1 MKKETTGSSKKS
13 NKLEKVI
20 IPLLIVLVSL
30 LSYSVG
36 VLNGK
41 KLSDREY
48 SMKAT
53 ENGSAHA
60 ANDEHA
66 QEGDELSDEDI
77 NQIASAAIEG
87 ADKNSGAHGD
97 AAVHDEEANEKSNSA
112 MAEKHVDTPATEPAG
127 AEHGANPVIAKGGT
141 AVPST
146 LAKHDKTSSEH
157 ASSAAKISEEERSP
171 SSIHKKPMSMLEYTV
186 QVASYPEFKDAEK
199 MAVDLHKK
207 GYPAFV
213 FKAQIKGQTWHRVSI
228 GGYRTKKEAMNM
240 QGEMVKQG
248 IVKDAVVQKI
258 KR

>member
-53 ENGSAHA
+53 ENNSSHA
-60 ANDEHA
+60 SNDEHA
-66 QEGDELSDEDI
+66 QESDELSDEDI
-77 NQIASAAIEG
+77 NHIANAAIEG
-87 ADKNSGAHGD
+87 AEKNSGAHGD
-97 AAVHDEEANEKSNSA
+97 AAAHDEESHEKPTVA
-112 MAEKHVDTPATEPAG
+112 AAEKHVDTPATEPAG
-127 AEHGANPVIAKGGT
+127 AEHGANPVIAKSGG
-141 AVPST
+141 VPST
-146 LAKHDKTSSEH
+146 LAKHDKASSEH
-157 ASSAAKISEEERSP
+157 SSSVKVVEEERSP
-171 SSIHKKPMSMLEYTV
+171 SSVHKKPISLLEYTV

-199 MAVDLHKK
+199 MAADLHKK
-207 GYPAFV
+207 GYPAFI
-213 FKAQIKGQTWHRVSI
+213 FKAEIKGQTWHRVSI